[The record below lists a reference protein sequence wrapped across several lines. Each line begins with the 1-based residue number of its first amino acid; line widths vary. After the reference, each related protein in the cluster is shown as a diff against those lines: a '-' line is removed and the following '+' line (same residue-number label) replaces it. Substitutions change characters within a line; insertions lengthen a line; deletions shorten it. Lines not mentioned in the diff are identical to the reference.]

1 MQAHLELKEQNE
13 KRKTLQSRERAVKS
27 GGTDQYSFQGSRV
40 SRPSKKAD
48 VRSSMQTN
56 TTAYTVNKAKI
67 VSIGGRDDHSLRL
80 SQGSWQKGKYAK
92 SKGVSGE
99 IE

>member
-1 MQAHLELKEQNE
+1 
-13 KRKTLQSRERAVKS
+13 
-27 GGTDQYSFQGSRV
+27 
-40 SRPSKKAD
+40 
-48 VRSSMQTN
+48 MQTN